1 MDTTRISLIER
12 LQSSGEAAW
21 DEVLATYAPMIQRWL
36 YSHQIRPQDA
46 DDISQEVLLR
56 LMHKIQE
63 FEHNGNL
70 GAFRSWLQHIT
81 LNVMRNFRRA
91 RSTRPILQDE
101 AVADLLNQVEDPNS
115 DASQEF
121 QRQHNLFLLHKLLE
135 GLQGSFSADN
145 LEMFRRYCIND
156 EDPELIAKD
165 FGVPK
170 NTVYVAKF
178 RVIRTLRAGSKD
190 IDSLLESSGLREP
203 D

>member
-1 MDTTRISLIER
+1 
-12 LQSSGEAAW
+12 
-21 DEVLATYAPMIQRWL
+21 MIQRWL

-91 RSTRPILQDE
+91 RSTRPMLQDE

-121 QRQHNLFLLHKLLE
+121 QRQHNLFLLHKMLE
-135 GLQGSFSADN
+135 SLQDSFSADN
-145 LEMFRRYCIND
+145 LEMFRRYCI
-156 EDPELIAKD
+156 EGEPPELIAKD

-178 RVIRTLRAGSKD
+178 RVIRTLRAGAKD